1 MVLYSKHLYDVDLI
15 QIKKQIIGSDHS
27 SELSDFFKA
36 TVNEIEIYLSN
47 LDQEE
52 QTTKKELLFTTDLL
66 GRETN
71 NQNQPL
77 IYFYNDG
84 TVEKKVI
91 IE

>member
-52 QTTKKELLFTTDLL
+52 EAKKRKITIDHYFVYVFKGFGLIAYAKYNKKL
-66 GRETN
+66 G
-71 NQNQPL
+71 
-77 IYFYNDG
+77 
-84 TVEKKVI
+84 
-91 IE
+91 